1 MRQKVIQKILGVLL
15 FGFGLILLT
24 PIIIS
29 LIYDDGTYHSFMI
42 AAFINLLI
50 GFSLWAPNRKS
61 EDELKIRDG
70 FVVVVLFWVVLSI
83 GGSVPF
89 IITNSIELTFFE
101 AIFESF
107 SGLTTTGATV
117 ISNLEILPQSILF
130 YRQLLQWLGGMGI
143 IVLAVAILPILG
155 VGGMQ
160 LYKAETPGPNK
171 DSKLT
176 PRIKETAKALWAI
189 YVALTCLCAMS
200 YYLAGMSLFDAINH
214 SFSTIAIGGFST
226 HNASIGHFDSVA
238 IDFTVSVFMFLAAI
252 NFSLHFLAWKN
263 KNFSSYMKDAEF
275 KGYLVILLIVTSII
289 TAGIYMKTYQGDF
302 ILALRYSVFQTISF
316 CTTTGFTN
324 SQFQIWPSFIIFI
337 LLIAACVGG
346 CAGSTAGGIKV
357 VRFIFMIK
365 KSTHEIKQLI
375 HPNALI
381 PMRLGRRPINSR
393 IIEGVWGFL
402 GAYVVI
408 FILIFLTLILQ
419 GLDTKTAFSAVVA
432 CINNLGPG
440 LGMVSNDYS
449 MLNDLSKMILC
460 LAMLLGRLEIFTL
473 LVVLSPAFWRT

>member
-1 MRQKVIQKILGVLL
+1 MKQRVVQKILGILL
-15 FGFGLILLT
+15 FGFGLIVLT
-24 PIIIS
+24 PIVIS
-29 LIYDDGTYHSFMI
+29 VIFEDQTYNSFII
-42 AAFINLLI
+42 AAFINI
-50 GFSLWAPNRKS
+50 TVGFALWAPNRHSK
-61 EDELKIRDG
+61 DELKIRDG
-70 FVVVVLFWVVLSI
+70 FIVVVLFWVVLSI

-89 IITNSIELTFFE
+89 IVTKSIEMTFFE

-117 ISNLEILPQSILF
+117 ITNLEALPKSLLF

-176 PRIKETAKALWAI
+176 PRIKETAKALWVI
-189 YVALTCLCAMS
+189 YLALTCFCALA
-200 YYLAGMSLFDAINH
+200 YYLAGMSLFDAISH

-226 HNASIGHFDSVA
+226 HSDSIAFFDSTI
-238 IDFTVSVFMFLAAI
+238 IDFTVSLFMFLAAI
-252 NFSLHFLAWKN
+252 NFSLHFLTWKN
-263 KNFSSYMKDAEF
+263 KNFSSYLKDTEF
-275 KGYLVILLIVTSII
+275 KGYFFILLLTSLII
-289 TAGIYMKTYQGDF
+289 TINLYLKNYDGDLIYAMRVG
-302 ILALRYSVFQTISF
+302 LFQAISF

-324 SQFQIWPSFIIFI
+324 TDFHIWPSFLIYV
-337 LLIAACVGG
+337 LLISACIGG

-365 KSTHEIKQLI
+365 KSTHEVRQLV

-381 PMRLGRRPINSR
+381 PMRLGNRPINSR

-402 GAYVVI
+402 GAYLVI
-408 FILIFLTLILQ
+408 FVLFFLILMHQ
-419 GLDTKTAFSAVVA
+419 GLDAKTAFSAVAA

-440 LGMVSNDYS
+440 LGTVSSNYS
-449 MLNDLSKMILC
+449 TLNDFSKIILC